1 MSSTPV
7 ADHALLSDCHSA
19 ALDAE
24 VPNVSAH
31 TDRSRPGLVPSAAM
45 SAHATWTT
53 DIPKDDESVGG
64 ERNDDVPIEAVRWE
78 YFTWAP
84 THTVWFWKVGR
95 R

>member
-1 MSSTPV
+1 MRR
-7 ADHALLSDCHSA
+7 CQR
-19 ALDAE
+19 E
-24 VPNVSAH
+24 RAH
-31 TDRSRPGLVPSAAM
+31 GAKPASLVPSAAM